1 MKEDTEKTGTQ
12 TEQIKH
18 TMKKKKQ
25 LVTAVA
31 GPVISRIREFSEAL
45 EAGLSNYQAV
55 PEDKIVILSMG
66 DFFSADEQMELMPC
80 RCRPESFNME
90 QFFSVLSSLSQQ
102 YIIIEGEL
110 ALYFQ
115 EITEITEIG
124 IFLKEDEQ
132 VLLVNEI
139 VKNSEQSVQKNID
152 TFYSQRMPEV
162 QEYILPT
169 SSAADILIGSEENP
183 ITSSREIVR
192 YVKRTFE
199 SLYGTKKAGKEFHQ
213 QLNHMISRYEKGD
226 SRKIRFKKGIF
237 RFVTKSALAFKRLLD
252 IAVSLAALLLLSP
265 LFFLTAVAIRINDWG
280 PVIYTQ
286 IRIGKHGAEFKFPK
300 FRSMVMDADKLK
312 DQLLKESMHSGD
324 ITFKIKKDPRIT
336 KVGSF
341 IRKFSIDEL
350 PQLWCVLKGDMSLVG
365 PRPPV
370 PREVELYTQED
381 RRRLE
386 VTPGLTGIWQVS
398 GRADIGFEDQVKL
411 DVEYIESQ
419 SVWLDFK
426 LLLKTIPAV
435 LMGKGAY

>member
-1 MKEDTEKTGTQ
+1 
-12 TEQIKH
+12 
-18 TMKKKKQ
+18 
-25 LVTAVA
+25 
-31 GPVISRIREFSEAL
+31 
-45 EAGLSNYQAV
+45 
-55 PEDKIVILSMG
+55 
-66 DFFSADEQMELMPC
+66 
-80 RCRPESFNME
+80 
-90 QFFSVLSSLSQQ
+90 
-102 YIIIEGEL
+102 
-110 ALYFQ
+110 
-115 EITEITEIG
+115 
-124 IFLKEDEQ
+124 
-132 VLLVNEI
+132 
-139 VKNSEQSVQKNID
+139 
-152 TFYSQRMPEV
+152 
-162 QEYILPT
+162 
-169 SSAADILIGSEENP
+169 
-183 ITSSREIVR
+183 
-192 YVKRTFE
+192 
-199 SLYGTKKAGKEFHQ
+199 
-213 QLNHMISRYEKGD
+213 MISRYEKGD
-226 SRKIRFKKGIF
+226 SRKIRLKKGIF

-252 IAVSLAALLLLSP
+252 ITVSLVALILLSP

-324 ITFKIKKDPRIT
+324 VTFKIKEDPRIT
-336 KVGSF
+336 KVGRF